1 MKGYFQCRC
10 CGSVNYIKTKDKPKE
25 NGIYIDLWCSKCKDV
40 TQQLNCGEDLSDW
53 YELYDLNNDPR
64 YYNYKTK

>member
-10 CGSVNYIKTKDKPKE
+10 CGSVNCIKMNDKPKE
-25 NGIYIDLWCSKCKDV
+25 NGIYIDLWCSKCTDV